1 MNKDPSAF
9 MLEEYTQT
17 NLGFFHLQDKINDW
31 LKTFIALYGIP
42 FTVLAAV
49 IGIGDAIDSLDL
61 FALPGI
67 VAFLLA
73 VIALLGLFVA
83 MMIVS
88 MRMEMILY
96 KRAVN
101 DVRRYFAEIG
111 KGDSGILGIADF
123 LILPTSDLY
132 PPFYEPWRD
141 TFWQVLFIGFLDS
154 LTLYIAIAN
163 LVSLDLVVLT
173 IPAALYWAFHWFAYW
188 ATARRR
194 ESQWHPLHPANLQ
207 SSNY

>member
-1 MNKDPSAF
+1 MNKDPSDF
-9 MLEEYTQT
+9 MIEEYSQT

-31 LKTFIALYGIP
+31 FKTFIALYGIP

-49 IGIGDAIDSLDL
+49 IGIGDAIDRMDL
-61 FALPGI
+61 FQLPGI

-73 VIALLGLFVA
+73 VIALLGVFVA
-83 MMIVS
+83 MTIVT

-101 DVRRYFAEIG
+101 DVRRYFAEVDKG
-111 KGDSGILGIADF
+111 KRSIARISDF

-154 LTLYIAIAN
+154 LTLYIALAN
-163 LVSLDLVVLT
+163 LVRLDLLVLT
-173 IPAALYWAFHWFAYW
+173 LPAGLYWALHWFAYW
-188 ATARRR
+188 ATARKR
-194 ESQWHPLHPANLQ
+194 ESLWHALHPANLQ
-207 SSNY
+207 SVNF

>member
-1 MNKDPSAF
+1 MMNKDPSDF
-9 MLEEYTQT
+9 MLEEYSQT

-31 LKTFIALYGIP
+31 FKTFIALYGIP

-49 IGIGDAIDSLDL
+49 IGLGDAIDSLDP
-61 FALPGI
+61 FDLPGI

-88 MRMEMILY
+88 MRMEMVLY

-101 DVRRYFAEIG
+101 DVRRYFADIDRG
-111 KGDSGILGIADF
+111 KTAISGF

-132 PPFYEPWRD
+132 PPFYEPLRD

-154 LTLYIAIAN
+154 LTIYIALTN

-173 IPAALYWAFHWFAYW
+173 IPAAFYWALHWFAYW

-194 ESQWHPLHPANLQ
+194 ESQWNALHPANLQ
-207 SSNY
+207 SVNY

>member
-1 MNKDPSAF
+1 MNKDPSDF
-9 MLEEYTQT
+9 MLEEYSQT

-31 LKTFIALYGIP
+31 FRTFIALYGIP

-61 FALPGI
+61 FDLPGI
-67 VAFLLA
+67 VAILLA
-73 VIALLGLFVA
+73 VIALLGVFVA

-101 DVRRYFAEIG
+101 DVRRYFAEIDTG
-111 KGDSGILGIADF
+111 NSGISGISDF

-163 LVSLDLVVLT
+163 LVGLDLVVLT
-173 IPAALYWAFHWFAYW
+173 IPAALYWALHWIAYW

-194 ESQWHPLHPANLQ
+194 ESQWHALHPANLQ
-207 SSNY
+207 SANY

>member
-1 MNKDPSAF
+1 MNKGPSDF

-17 NLGFFHLQDKINDW
+17 NLGFFHLQTKINDW
-31 LKTFIALYGIP
+31 FKTFIALYGIP

-49 IGIGDAIDSLDL
+49 IGLGDPIDSLDP
-61 FALPGI
+61 FDLPGI

-73 VIALLGLFVA
+73 VIALLGCFVA

-96 KRAVN
+96 KRTVN
-101 DVRRYFAEIG
+101 VVRRYFAEIE
-111 KGDSGILGIADF
+111 KGNSGNLGIASF
-123 LILPTSDLY
+123 LILPTSDLF

-141 TFWQVLFIGFLDS
+141 TFWQVLFIGFQGS

-173 IPAALYWAFHWFAYW
+173 IPAALYWALHWFGYW
-188 ATARRR
+188 VTARRR
-194 ESQWHPLHPANLQ
+194 ESQWHTLHPANLQ
-207 SSNY
+207 SANY

>member
-1 MNKDPSAF
+1 MNKDPSDF
-9 MLEEYTQT
+9 MLEEYSQT

-31 LKTFIALYGIP
+31 FKTFIALYGIP

-49 IGIGDAIDSLDL
+49 IGLGDAIDSLDP
-61 FALPGI
+61 FDLPGI

-88 MRMEMILY
+88 MRMEMVLY

-101 DVRRYFAEIG
+101 DVRRYFADIDRG
-111 KGDSGILGIADF
+111 KTAISGF

-132 PPFYEPWRD
+132 PPFYEPLRD

-154 LTLYIAIAN
+154 LTIYIALTN
-163 LVSLDLVVLT
+163 LVSLHLVVLT
-173 IPAALYWAFHWFAYW
+173 IPAAFYWALHWFAYW

-194 ESQWHPLHPANLQ
+194 ESQWNALHPANLQ
-207 SSNY
+207 SVNY